1 MDSPDDAIDVVWI
14 ETFKPTDQLEESIVE
29 FLGRNNN
36 FDGDDV
42 RGLLRRVHRQRVKL
56 EEAERKGFQLAI
68 SALRGQPCKANIS
81 AAWHLE
87 GVENRKWGKPEPGP
101 EHRGTSARPCEYC
114 GGTEKGSALSEG
126 WYRCNA
132 CGEPSK

>member
-1 MDSPDDAIDVVWI
+1 MCEPHQERRRAVDSTEAERDKMIDVFWI

-29 FLGRNNN
+29 FLGRNN

-56 EEAERKGFQLAI
+56 EDAERQGFKLAI
-68 SALRGQPCKANIS
+68 AALRGQPCKANIS

-87 GVENRKWGKPEPGP
+87 GVENRKWGK
-101 EHRGTSARPCEYC
+101 RD
-114 GGTEKGSALSEG
+114 
-126 WYRCNA
+126 
-132 CGEPSK
+132 